1 MPLRFRSG
9 GGLPGRAA
17 LILSMLALVLSAA
30 GPAAAADKY
39 AGEFLRVGAGARA
52 LGMGGAFLA
61 VADDATAGYWN
72 PAGLTWLSNKSVL
85 YMHASEQHS
94 QVQYD
99 FIGVALPQG
108 GDPGKKSA
116 LGISF
121 VRLGVDDIPVTPT
134 AEELRPGI
142 DYEDGDGNPAT
153 NLPSENNGRWDV
165 GERLFLDEFEFK
177 SSNDFAGLF
186 SYAKEL
192 SPKFT
197 LGGTVKAVYRTLVGH
212 TAWGAG
218 LDAGMTYQAADKIA
232 LAVVARDLTTT
243 FMSWDTGTSESIP
256 PSLSLGGQVTQPLG
270 SRHVLTG
277 AADVRVDFSSKRLD
291 SAFGGD
297 GMAGELHLG
306 AEYWYHDALALR
318 AGMNGRDLTFGAGLR
333 RKGLGID
340 YAAVFNRQFGSE
352 AEDFAADENQGVAHR
367 VSGSYD
373 W

>member
-1 MPLRFRSG
+1 MSLITRAPARSAG
-9 GGLPGRAA
+9 SSA
-17 LILSMLALVLSAA
+17 LVVLALATVAWA

-72 PAGLTWLSNKSVL
+72 PAGLTYLKNKSVL
-85 YMHASEQHS
+85 YMHSEEQRS
-94 QVQYD
+94 QVHYD
-99 FIGVALPQG
+99 FIGLALPQG
-108 GDPGKKSA
+108 GEPGSRSA
-116 LGISF
+116 LGVSL

-142 DYEDGDGNPAT
+142 DFEDGDGNPST
-153 NLPSENNGRWDV
+153 NLPSEGNGRWDV
-165 GERLFLDEFEFK
+165 GERLFLSDFEFK

-186 SYAKEL
+186 SYARDL
-192 SPKFT
+192 SPRLT
-197 LGGTVKAVYRTLVGH
+197 LGGSVKAVYRTLVGH

-218 LDAGMTYQAADKIA
+218 LDAGLTYQVANNASVA
-232 LAVVARDLTTT
+232 FMARDLTTT
-243 FMSWDTGTSESIP
+243 FMSWDTGTSESIA
-256 PSLSLGGQVTQPLG
+256 PSLSVGGQLTRALG
-270 SRHVLTG
+270 SRHVITG
-277 AADVRVDFSSKRLD
+277 AADVRVDLSSKRID
-291 SAFGGD
+291 SNFGGD

-318 AGMNGRDLTFGAGLR
+318 SGISGRDLTFGAGLR

-340 YAAVFNRQFGSE
+340 YAAVFNRQFGS
-352 AEDFAADENQGVAHR
+352 AVDFAADENQGVAHR
-367 VSGSYD
+367 VSGSFD